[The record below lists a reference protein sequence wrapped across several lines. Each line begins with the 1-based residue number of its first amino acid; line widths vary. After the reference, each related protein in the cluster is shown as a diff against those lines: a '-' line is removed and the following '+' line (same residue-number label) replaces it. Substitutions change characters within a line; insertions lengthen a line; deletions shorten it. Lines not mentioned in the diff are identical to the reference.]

1 MSKLVKNL
9 IADHL
14 RSRLQSVHDALLV
27 NVVGMDANANHRLRN
42 ELAAKNIRL
51 LVVRNSLAD
60 RATEGTPLA
69 GLFRGVAG
77 STAICWGAEDI
88 VSLAK
93 EITRLIRSDK
103 YKPLEARGGVMDGE
117 QLNAAQVVAVSK
129 WPSRAVQLSLL
140 IGQILGPGAR
150 LVSQLTAVGGALASQ
165 IEQKGKD
172 DGGAAEGT
180 PATEP
185 SPAGAA
191 EATPA

>member
-14 RSRLQSVHDALLV
+14 RSRLQDVHDALLV

-51 LVVRNSLAD
+51 LVVKNGLAD

-69 GLFRGVAG
+69 GMFRGVAG
-77 STAICWGAEDI
+77 PAAICWGAENI

-93 EITRLIRSDK
+93 EITKLIRSDK

-129 WPSRAVQLSLL
+129 WPSRTEQLSLL
-140 IGQILGPGAR
+140 VGQILGPGAR

-172 DGGAAEGT
+172 DDAAEATT
-180 PATEP
+180 PGETP
-185 SPAGAA
+185 A

>member
-9 IADHL
+9 IAEHL
-14 RSRLQSVHDALLV
+14 RSRLQDVHDALLV
-27 NVVGMDANANHRLRN
+27 NIVGIDANANHRLRD

-51 LVVRNSLAD
+51 LMVKNSLAD

-69 GLFRGVAG
+69 GMFRGVAG

-93 EITRLIRSDK
+93 EITKLIRSDK

-117 QLNAAQVVAVSK
+117 QLSAPQVAAVSK
-129 WPSRAVQLSLL
+129 WPSRTEQLSLL
-140 IGQILGPGAR
+140 VGQILGPGAR
-150 LVSQLTAVGGALASQ
+150 LASQLTAVGGALASQ

-172 DGGAAEGT
+172 DDAVEAT
-180 PATEP
+180 PP
-185 SPAGAA
+185 